1 MQDGFLM
8 KRLFSF
14 ALVLGFILLSGCA
27 VKDDRC
33 WVDDYR
39 YNKAKEI
46 YEKTQTLDLVRY
58 YLEDQHDWRLCEIN
72 EVLYRLKKEY
82 HLDREVDKLK

>member
-1 MQDGFLM
+1 MIFRMKRSFFLSLVWGFL
-8 KRLFSF
+8 
-14 ALVLGFILLSGCA
+14 LLSGCA
-27 VKDDRC
+27 LKGDRC

-58 YLEDQHDWRLCEIN
+58 YLENQHDWRLCEIN
-72 EVLYRLKKEY
+72 EVLYRLTKEY
-82 HLDREVDKLK
+82 HLDREMEK

>member
-1 MQDGFLM
+1 MQEGLEM
-8 KRLFSF
+8 KRLIFLF
-14 ALVLGFILLSGCA
+14 LLWCSLLFPGCGL
-27 VKDDRC
+27 KDDRC

-39 YNKAKEI
+39 YKKAKAI

-58 YLEDQHDWRLCEIN
+58 YLENQHDWRSCEIN

-82 HLDREVDKLK
+82 HLDREAEK

>member
-1 MQDGFLM
+1 M
-8 KRLFSF
+8 KGKNMSRIIW
-14 ALVLGFILLSGCA
+14 AILLGMIILTIGCGY
-27 VKDDRC
+27 KDDRC

-39 YNKAKEI
+39 YQNAKEI

-58 YLEDQHDWRLCEIN
+58 YLENQHDWRRCEIN

-82 HLDREVDKLK
+82 HLEKRSLK

>member
-8 KRLFSF
+8 KRLFSL
-14 ALVLGFILLSGCA
+14 ALVLGFLVLSGCA

-58 YLEDQHDWRLCEIN
+58 YLENQHDWRRCEIN

-82 HLDREVDKLK
+82 HLDREVEK

>member
-1 MQDGFLM
+1 MS
-8 KRLFSF
+8 RIIW
-14 ALVLGFILLSGCA
+14 ILLLVMMMYAIGCGY
-27 VKDDRC
+27 KDDRC

-39 YNKAKEI
+39 YQTAKEI

-58 YLEDQHDWRLCEIN
+58 YLENQHTWRRCEIN

-82 HLDREVDKLK
+82 NLEKNVMK